1 MQQHGIERATKKRK
15 KKCHSVPIKISA
27 RFQYFRCNYIYFFYC
42 LSNVDERIV
51 ARGMPEMNI
60 LNNVS
65 GCINACTGKGVKLRC
80 NETTMKK
87 KHLAPKCLNIYK

>member
-1 MQQHGIERATKKRK
+1 MCNSMELRGRPRK
-15 KKCHSVPIKISA
+15 GRKNVILCQSKSA
-27 RFQYFRCNYIYFFYC
+27 HAFNILDTIIYFFYR

-65 GCINACTGKGVKLRC
+65 GCMNACTGKGVKLRC

-87 KHLAPKCLNIYK
+87 NHLAPKCLNIYK